1 MNMKVKT
8 PLIPISWGELIDK
21 ITILEIK
28 HDKIKSTTALV
39 NITRELAYL
48 SNIADIE
55 NIRNAIENLRF
66 TLKDV
71 NLKLWA
77 IEDAIREKESK
88 KEFDAEF
95 IELARSIYK
104 LNDLR
109 AKAKKTINQLLD
121 SELVEEKSYAEFKIK
136 DELK

>member
-1 MNMKVKT
+1 MKMKVKT

-28 HDKIKSTTALV
+28 HDKIKSPTALV

-55 NIRNAIENLRF
+55 NIHNAIENSRL
-66 TLKDV
+66 TLKDI
-71 NLKLWA
+71 NLKLWS

-88 KEFDAEF
+88 NEFDAEF
-95 IELARSIYK
+95 IKMARSIYK
-104 LNDLR
+104 LNDSR
-109 AKAKKTINQLLD
+109 ATAKKTINQLLD